1 MGIFD
6 IFFTKKVKTYEKIS
20 FEKLQEAAE
29 KKITEHEESFK
40 QEAKSFF
47 AKAKQQEEK
56 IKADLERLT
65 SAKVTDQVDPE
76 LLKVAETSRKSF
88 ARKVESLIEREE
100 QQEFSIDSHF
110 EAYNSFLARFKEI
123 DSSTVAE
130 FAAIKEVF
138 KESQSV
144 VDEMKVLKKYFDDFG
159 ENLKNVESKI
169 EPFKEIANKIK
180 IIKDENEK
188 LENYKKDLEDIFQ
201 KNENLKKE
209 NEMLKINLQK
219 LEESGEWKNYLQM
232 KRDLEETEIEKRE
245 IISQVVQKFASVER
259 PLKKVNNLLQNGEIN
274 KKVFDKYF
282 ASTFDAFIED
292 YDKSV
297 INAALKEAEKAIAAK
312 KISIKGEE
320 KSLDKIREMISADVF
335 SELGRQWQKVNDEI
349 SELNLKIENSEVEK
363 KRNEMIKIISDRE
376 NEMKQN
382 RKEKIEQQIKILEQ
396 NLAAEKDGL
405 QKLAKDNML
414 MEIEF

>member
-6 IFFTKKVKTYEKIS
+6 IFFRKKEKAFEKTSLQNLEETTKKRIS
-20 FEKLQEAAE
+20 
-29 KKITEHEESFK
+29 EHEESFK
-40 QEAKSFF
+40 SETANFF
-47 AKAKQQEEK
+47 AKERQQEEK
-56 IKADLERLT
+56 IKSDLARLT
-65 SAKVTDQVDPE
+65 LSKVTEQVDSQ
-76 LLKVAETSRKSF
+76 LLKIAETSRKSF
-88 ARKVESLIEREE
+88 SKKVESLIGREE
-100 QQEFSIDSHF
+100 NNFSLSSLRAFHD
-110 EAYNSFLARFKEI
+110 SFLSRFKEI

-130 FAAIKEVF
+130 FAAMKEVF
-138 KESQSV
+138 RESQDV
-144 VDEMKVLKKYFDDFG
+144 VDDMKILKKYFDELG
-159 ENLKNVESKI
+159 NKLKDAESEV
-169 EPFKEIANKIK
+169 EPFTEIINKIK
-180 IIKDENEK
+180 KFEDENVK

-219 LEESGEWKNYLQM
+219 LEESSEWKNYLQM
-232 KRDLEETEIEKRE
+232 KRDLEEKEIEKRE

-292 YDKSV
+292 YDKGV

-320 KSLDKIREMISADVF
+320 KSLDKIREMLSADVF

-363 KRNEMIKIISDRE
+363 KRSEMIKIISDRE
-376 NEMKQN
+376 NEMRQS
-382 RKEKIEQQIKILEQ
+382 RKEKIEQQMKILEQ
-396 NLAAEKDGL
+396 NLASEKDEL
-405 QKLAKDNML
+405 QKLTKDNMS